1 MSGEINNRYDVQRA
15 YQHLQAENSQL
26 REEIVR
32 LQDKEA
38 SEPSEVTTGR
48 AGGHHMMARS
58 SPDGQQD
65 VDREREGEREGE
77 REREAAQHQTLSW
90 SSHS

>member
-1 MSGEINNRYDVQRA
+1 MNNRYDVQRA

-38 SEPSEVTTGR
+38 SEPIEVGTGR

-65 VDREREGEREGE
+65 VDREREGRG
-77 REREAAQHQTLSW
+77 RQLNIKHYLGPLTHRYDKVAS
-90 SSHS
+90 

>member
-1 MSGEINNRYDVQRA
+1 MSGKINIRYDVQRA

-38 SEPSEVTTGR
+38 SEPIEVGSRR
-48 AGGHHMMARS
+48 AGGHQMMARS

-65 VDREREGEREGE
+65 VDIEREGGREG
-77 REREAAQHQTLSW
+77 EREAAQHQTLSW